1 MGEKKGEFDREV
13 LSYFGGEFGR
23 SPELR
28 GDKFA
33 DQMKM
38 KFVVSL
44 HRIARAAVFKHG
56 RVDREVKRPGI
67 SVETFEVRNESGL
80 RQIFPPEFALRM
92 VER

>member
-1 MGEKKGEFDREV
+1 MGEKKGVFDRE
-13 LSYFGGEFGR
+13 LLPHFGWEFGR

-38 KFVVSL
+38 KFVVLL
-44 HRIARAAVFKHG
+44 HRIACAAVFKHG
-56 RVDREVKRPGI
+56 RIDRETEGPGI
-67 SVETFEVRNESGL
+67 SVETFEVRNERGL
-80 RQIFPPEFALRM
+80 LQIFPPEFALRM